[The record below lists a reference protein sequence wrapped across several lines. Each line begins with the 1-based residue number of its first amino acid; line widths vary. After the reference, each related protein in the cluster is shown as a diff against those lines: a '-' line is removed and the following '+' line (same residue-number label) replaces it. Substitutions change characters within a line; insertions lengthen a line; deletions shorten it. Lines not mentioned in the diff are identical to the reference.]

1 MMSEEIS
8 ISFTKDEWRAL
19 AFLVRNN
26 MKGTN
31 MEDLEEKRRRLQNLL
46 SSYERDKN
54 MLAREEM
61 QTKTY
66 KSILDKID
74 AKA

>member
-1 MMSEEIS
+1 MNGEIS

-26 MKGTN
+26 LKGTN
-31 MEDLEEKRRRLQNLL
+31 LEDLEEKRRRLQNLL
-46 SSYERDKN
+46 MSYERDKN

-61 QTKTY
+61 QAKTY
-66 KSILDKID
+66 KSIIEKID
-74 AKA
+74 AKM